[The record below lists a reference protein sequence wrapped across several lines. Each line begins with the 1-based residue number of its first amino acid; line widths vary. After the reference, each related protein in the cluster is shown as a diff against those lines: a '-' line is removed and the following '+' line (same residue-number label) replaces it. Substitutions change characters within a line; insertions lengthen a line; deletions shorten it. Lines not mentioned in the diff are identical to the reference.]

1 MKCEKRWKIF
11 DPHKSV
17 SYATIEC
24 FENVSLSPRM
34 TRTFALWPKPKSSRL
49 WQIKC
54 GTPHVMRQCS
64 CLNIIT
70 PIPTIPFPLSGWNR
84 SERYG
89 LAMCRRTEVDTTTTN
104 SQNVPRLT
112 SAIANTATSTSVLSE
127 WLQSSTEIC
136 GQSSQKSRVAILVNV
151 VKICVNPYPNLV
163 NLCKSL

>member
-1 MKCEKRWKIF
+1 MREALKIC

-34 TRTFALWPKPKSSRL
+34 TRTLARWPKPKSSRL

-112 SAIANTATSTSVLSE
+112 SAIANTATSTSVWANGYRAQQKFVDKVHRKVE
-127 WLQSSTEIC
+127 WLY
-136 GQSSQKSRVAILVNV
+136 LWM
-151 VKICVNPYPNLV
+151 
-163 NLCKSL
+163 